1 MHIAKVHFRTVAR
14 ANRSPGLAAVDG
26 QQNSALRTGRPTNR
40 IANGANAA
48 QAGCAVGSL
57 LTPTVS
63 RIRIP
68 RRTALRKYESGLQ
81 KNRGKNADDDY
92 YPGAHTVQTKK
103 CRAISI
109 RSAL

>member
-40 IANGANAA
+40 IANGADAT
-48 QAGCAVGSL
+48 QAGGAVGSL
-57 LTPTVS
+57 LTPTFTGIRFS
-63 RIRIP
+63 RRA
-68 RRTALRKYESGLQ
+68 ALRTNESGLQ
-81 KNRGKNADDDY
+81 KNRGKKANDE
-92 YPGAHTVQTKK
+92 YPDAHTIQTKK